1 MVKPT
6 SKYITDEKIKSNENR
21 ISNIL
26 DYTSQTPSNLIK
38 FNDDL
43 IISLADAYENKRAR
57 RVFEWESIRRKHFQQ
72 TI

>member
-21 ISNIL
+21 ILNIL
-26 DYTSQTPSNLIK
+26 DYTSQTPSNLNK

-57 RVFEWESIRRKHFQQ
+57 QVFEWERIRRKHFQH